1 MLTVFGPTPLGVQ
14 LPGDVMP
21 GGAPGGYALVV
32 PAQVLNEATAIRI
45 TVPS

>member
-1 MLTVFGPTPLGVQ
+1 MLTVFAPVPLGVQ
-14 LPGDVMP
+14 SPGGVMP
-21 GGAPGGYALVV
+21 GGTPGDYALVV